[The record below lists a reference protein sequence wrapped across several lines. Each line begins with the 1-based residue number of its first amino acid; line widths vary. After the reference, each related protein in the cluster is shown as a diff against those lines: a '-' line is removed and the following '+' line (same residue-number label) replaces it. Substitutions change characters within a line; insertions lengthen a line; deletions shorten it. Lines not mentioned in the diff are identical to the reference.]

1 MAWGGRIETICDSF
15 VKNLL
20 EEEDRLVWG
29 LMGKEFQSLP
39 IYNISQLNGVWS
51 ELKHL
56 LLISEKIQLIEK
68 IVGLTRRL
76 V

>member
-1 MAWGGRIETICDSF
+1 VAWGGRIETICDSF

-29 LMGKEFQSLP
+29 LMGKEFQVLP

-76 V
+76 T